1 MSHVNVAM
9 RVRPTGQN
17 IGEYITLVPP
27 GTMVINKPEGNDM
40 YQFSYTYAA
49 QDVQNEEIYEQIGK
63 PVVESVLDGYNGTVL
78 AYGQTGSG
86 AGEDLGLRVCWWC
99 TPAAFVLPKPR
110 CWGPRR
116 TCRST

>member
-17 IGEYITLVPP
+17 TGDYITLVPP
-27 GTMVINKPEGNDM
+27 GTMVINKPEGSDM

-49 QDVQNEEIYEQIGK
+49 QDVQNQEIYEQVGK

-86 AGEDLGLRVCWWC
+86 MVPPCEFASVAQLL
-99 TPAAFVLPKPR
+99 
-110 CWGPRR
+110 
-116 TCRST
+116 S